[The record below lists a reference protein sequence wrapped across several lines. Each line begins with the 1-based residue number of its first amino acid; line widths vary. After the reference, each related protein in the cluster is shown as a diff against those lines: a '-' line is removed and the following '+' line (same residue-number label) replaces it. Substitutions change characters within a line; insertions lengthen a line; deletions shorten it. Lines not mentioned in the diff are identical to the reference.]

1 MHSFILAMVLYPEVQ
16 AKAQAEID
24 RIVGT
29 DRLPTLADKES
40 LTYIVSLM
48 KEVLRWGV
56 CRPILCSHPLTYTNN
71 IF

>member
-40 LTYIVSLM
+40 LTYIVCLM

-56 CRPILCSHPLTYTNN
+56 C
-71 IF
+71 